1 MTPTSKLEAPA
12 RTRRGAQ
19 FWAGIALG
27 ALVLVVI
34 TGLLVWRDDILE
46 ALLDPKIPYAVYR
59 PPPTPDY
66 QSPTAWARLPGPVTA
81 GDPPVDVFF
90 IHSTTFDGGKD
101 WNGPIGTRVA
111 AKRLTRSVLPNYAG
125 PFASV
130 GRVFAP
136 RYRQASLYTSLTLF
150 DDALQARQ
158 FAYGDVRTAFLSFLT
173 RIGSRPFII
182 AGVGQGGELGARLL
196 TDVVAPNAGL
206 RGRMVA
212 AYLVDTVTPA
222 EDHAAGSSQP
232 ACQSRQQA
240 GCVVAWISA
249 RRYDFVRSQK
259 IMSRSVVWTPDGRLV
274 GLAGREPL
282 CVNPLLG
289 AQSDAEAPPRLN
301 LGAANATGLEWGV
314 RPGFMAR
321 QVGARCEGGILRVTR
336 PRSGLLR
343 PSGDWADR
351 LRAPGYNL
359 FWADVEADAQ
369 ARADTWL
376 AGHGE
381 VVSQPN

>member
-1 MTPTSKLEAPA
+1 M
-12 RTRRGAQ
+12 
-19 FWAGIALG
+19 
-27 ALVLVVI
+27 V
-34 TGLLVWRDDILE
+34 TGLFIWRDDILE

-59 PPPTPDY
+59 PPPAPDY
-66 QSPTAWARLPGPVTA
+66 STAAAWARLPGPVVA

-101 WNGPIGTRVA
+101 WNGPIGDRVA
-111 AKRLTRSVLPNYAG
+111 ARRLARSVLPNYAG

-130 GRVFAP
+130 GRVFVP

-158 FAYGDVRTAFLSFLT
+158 FAYGDVRAAFLSFLS
-173 RIGSRPFII
+173 RIGSRPFIV
-182 AGVGQGGELGARLL
+182 AGVEQGGELGARLMA
-196 TDVVAPNAGL
+196 DVVAPDPAL
-206 RGRMVA
+206 RSRLVA
-212 AYLVDTVTPA
+212 AYLIDAVTPA
-222 EDHAAGSSQP
+222 EDHAAGSALP
-232 ACQSRQQA
+232 ACQARLQS

-249 RRYDFVRSQK
+249 RRFDFVRAQR
-259 IMSRSVVWTPDGRLV
+259 IMSRSVVWSTDGRLV

-289 AQSDAEAPPRLN
+289 AQSDADAPPRFN
-301 LGAANATGLEWGV
+301 LGAANATGLEWGA

-336 PRSGLLR
+336 PRSALLR

-359 FWADVEADAQ
+359 FWADIEADAE
-369 ARADTWL
+369 ARAGVWL
-376 AGHGE
+376 ARHDQAL
-381 VVSQPN
+381 SPPN

>member
-1 MTPTSKLEAPA
+1 MTHTSRLEGSA

-19 FWAGIALG
+19 FWAAIVLG
-27 ALVLVVI
+27 MVVLVVI

-66 QSPTAWARLPGPVTA
+66 QSRVAWARLPGALVP
-81 GDPPVDVFF
+81 GDPAVDVFF

-101 WNGPIGTRVA
+101 WNGPIGNRVA
-111 AKRLTRSVLPNYAG
+111 ARRLNRSVLPNYAG
-125 PFASV
+125 PFAAV

-158 FAYGDVRTAFLSFLT
+158 FAYGDVRAAFLSFLS
-173 RIGSRPFII
+173 RIGPRPFII
-182 AGVGQGGELGARLL
+182 AGVEQGGALGARLL
-196 TDVVAPNAGL
+196 ADVIAPDPAL
-206 RGRMVA
+206 RRRMVA
-212 AYLVDTVTPA
+212 AYLIDTVTPA
-222 EDHAAGSSQP
+222 ETHAAGSALP
-232 ACQSRQQA
+232 ACEARHQA
-240 GCVVAWISA
+240 GCTVAWISA

-336 PRSGLLR
+336 PRSALLR

-359 FWADVEADAQ
+359 FWADIEADAQ
-369 ARADTWL
+369 ARENTWL
-376 AGHGE
+376 TAHGE
-381 VVSQPN
+381 AVSLPN

>member
-1 MTPTSKLEAPA
+1 M
-12 RTRRGAQ
+12 GAV
-19 FWAGIALG
+19 
-27 ALVLVVI
+27 VLLVI
-34 TGLLVWRDDILE
+34 TGLFVWRDDILQ

-66 QSPTAWARLPGPVTA
+66 RSPVAWARLPGVAAP

-101 WNGPIGTRVA
+101 WNGPIGNRVA
-111 AKRLTRSVLPNYAG
+111 DRRLARSVLPNYAG
-125 PFASV
+125 PFAAT
-130 GRVFAP
+130 GRVFVP

-158 FAYGDVRTAFLSFLT
+158 FAYGDVRAAFLSFLS

-182 AGVGQGGELGARLL
+182 AGVEQGGELGARLIA
-196 TDVVAPNAGL
+196 DVVTPNSGL

-212 AYLVDTVTPA
+212 AYLVDAVTPA
-222 EDHAAGSSQP
+222 EDHAGWRRLP

-249 RRYDFVRSQK
+249 RRFDFVQAQK
-259 IMSRSVVWTPDGRLV
+259 IMSRSVVWSPDGRLV

-289 AQSDAEAPPRLN
+289 AQSDAEAPARLN
-301 LGAANATGLEWGV
+301 LGAANATGLEWGA

-321 QVGARCEGGILRVTR
+321 QVSARCEAGILRVSR
-336 PRSGLLR
+336 PRSALLR

-351 LRAPGYNL
+351 RRAPSYNL
-359 FWADVEADAQ
+359 FWADIEADAQ
-369 ARADTWL
+369 ARMNAWL
-376 AGHGE
+376 AVHGE
-381 VVSQPN
+381 TISQPS